1 MPTLAEVAQAA
12 GVTPATVSNVL
23 RNRGRVGALTRERVL
38 AAVEALGYRPH
49 LAARALAEGRAPTIA
64 LMVSSIANPFYP
76 EFALAV
82 ENALRR
88 SGRYLIICNTENDP
102 AIGRG
107 YLEQIAG
114 TLSEGVLVMNA
125 NLDLDDL
132 HATVARGTP
141 VVLCMWERP
150 ELPPGLP
157 CVAVDFR
164 LAGELAAA
172 HLLALGHRR
181 IGALVGSKVS
191 GIHAARYDG
200 FVAALDAAGLA
211 GAAAPVRYAPDTIEG
226 GYAAA
231 RELLAVH
238 PDLTALFATNDLPAL
253 GAMHAAADAGLRVPH
268 DLSVVGITDIQ
279 LAAQSRPALSTVA
292 VPTAGA
298 AALAVALLEELVGL
312 NGSGGQGGHGD
323 QGAAGD
329 THDAPLMRVAGEP
342 RLVVRASTAPPR
354 GTGR

>member
-1 MPTLAEVAQAA
+1 MPTLSEVARRA

-23 RNRGRVGALTRERVL
+23 RNRGRVGEATRLRVL
-38 AAVEALGYRPH
+38 EAIEALGYRPH
-49 LAARALAEGRAPTIA
+49 LSARALAEGRPPTIA

-88 SGRYLIICNTENDP
+88 SGRFLIICNTAGDP
-102 AIGRG
+102 QTGRA

-114 TLSEGVLVMNA
+114 TLSAGVLVMNA
-125 NLDLDDL
+125 NLDFADL
-132 HATVARGTP
+132 RATERRGAP

-150 ELPPGLP
+150 LDPPGLP

-164 LAGELAAA
+164 LAGELAAQ

-181 IGALVGSKVS
+181 IGAIVGSKVS

-200 FVAALDAAGLA
+200 FVAAMQAAGLD
-211 GAAAPVRYAPDTIEG
+211 GALAPVRYAPDTTQG

-231 RELLAVH
+231 SELLARH

-253 GAMHAAADAGLRVPH
+253 GAMQAAADLGLDVPRE
-268 DLSVVGITDIQ
+268 LSVVGITDIQ
-279 LAAQSRPALSTVA
+279 LARESRPALTTVA
-292 VPTAGA
+292 VATVEA
-298 AALAVALLEELVGL
+298 AELAVALLTELVETP
-312 NGSGGQGGHGD
+312 
-323 QGAAGD
+323 AAP
-329 THDAPLMRVAGEP
+329 TTPAQSAARVCVVSAP

-354 GTGR
+354 K